1 MILRYTCTHTLYWD
15 INIYKYILGV
25 LFIGTYDNYYTLHT
39 IKKKKKTIIHFL
51 YYIIFCFLIDLSFKN
66 SPLSTPLYL

>member
-39 IKKKKKTIIHFL
+39 IKKKKKNYYTLFIL
-51 YYIIFCFLIDLSFKN
+51 YYILFFNWSKF
-66 SPLSTPLYL
+66 